1 MRIDL
6 NKTNLMNEDLKKKIG
21 KDFEFYLPKINIQ
34 IFKNNKLVNKSVPLL
49 GDYIFC
55 YHQNFKN
62 TKMIEK
68 LKFLKGLKS
77 FIMVATF
84 IKETL
89 NYLQKVQIV

>member
-6 NKTNLMNEDLKKKIG
+6 NKTNLMNEDLKKIG

-55 YHQNFKN
+55 YHQ
-62 TKMIEK
+62 I
-68 LKFLKGLKS
+68 LKILK
-77 FIMVATF
+77 
-84 IKETL
+84 
-89 NYLQKVQIV
+89 